1 VVFGVPSP
9 GEDEDALAAVR
20 GSRLGRGE
28 TVPLRIEP
36 ERGEIMEDDVEAAS
50 SEGGDVLDE
59 DVAGLDFVDD
69 AGVLGP
75 EAGAGSADSGLLT
88 GI

>member
-1 VVFGVPSP
+1 MVFGVPSP
-9 GEDEDALAAVR
+9 GEDEDALAAVW
-20 GSRLGRGE
+20 GSRFGRGE
-28 TVPLRIEP
+28 TIPLRIEP
-36 ERGEIMEDDVEAAS
+36 ERGEIMEDDAESTAG
-50 SEGGDVLDE
+50 EGGDVLDE